1 MKILSAILLSALL
14 LVVAAGNLKKAQTSA
29 EVGKFNQDHLLSND
43 ALFFYDASKE
53 DESGVFNKVGNFIS
67 SIVGND
73 KKVSPTISLMSQI
86 SNETDTLAIDTSN
99 PDFAQVVAQ
108 FEATA
113 TPWVVVFNE
122 GSAIIK
128 EIPNENTLKKI
139 QAFKRISKVDQPN
152 TDKPATVTPVVV
164 QPQVNNTKPIA
175 V

>member
-1 MKILSAILLSALL
+1 
-14 LVVAAGNLKKAQTSA
+14 
-29 EVGKFNQDHLLSND
+29 
-43 ALFFYDASKE
+43 
-53 DESGVFNKVGNFIS
+53 
-67 SIVGND
+67 
-73 KKVSPTISLMSQI
+73 MSQI